1 MGTIPA
7 QLIEPLPAK
16 LEEVLQQTLQ
26 PGEQVMVKLKGAY
39 KQALVCTDSH
49 VIILKTGQAG
59 GAHVFQ
65 SPYQDIRGVEV
76 KFNVFSGH
84 FELLSPWNKG
94 TSSDPLKAPNYISL
108 NERAQADKFRNA
120 AAFISSKLLAE
131 ARATAASS
139 VHGTAT
145 QLEQSIRVATDGGG
159 TMPSDNES
167 KKKPSRSAK
176 LLDLLSGWPRT
187 G

>member
-7 QLIEPLPAK
+7 QLIEQLPAK
-16 LEEVLQQTLQ
+16 LEALLQQTLQ
-26 PGEQVMVKLKGAY
+26 SGEQVVVKLKGAY
-39 KQALVCTDSH
+39 KQALVCTDSG

-59 GAHVFQ
+59 GAKVFQ
-65 SPYQDIRGVEV
+65 SRYQDITGVKV

-84 FELLSPWNKG
+84 FELFSQRNKG
-94 TSSDPLKAPNYISL
+94 TSSDPLKAPNCISL

-120 AAFISSKLLAE
+120 AAFISSKLPTKACATPAKLGE
-131 ARATAASS
+131 STRA
-139 VHGTAT
+139 
-145 QLEQSIRVATDGGG
+145 ATDGEG

-167 KKKPSRSAK
+167 KKKPSAK
-176 LLDLLSGWPRT
+176 IVGAYLLDLLSGRPRT